1 MTKRRRR
8 PSGGVRP
15 AHQTVDDG
23 PRRRLRARLGLPLG
37 ALVTAALVTAAL
49 VWFPRP
55 PPLGVSGPIVLVSI
69 DTLRA
74 DRLPAYGYAGVATPA
89 IDRLVADAVLFERAY
104 SHSPQTLP
112 AHVSMFTGLLPV
124 EHGVRDNLGFAV
136 GPERTLLPELLA
148 PLGYRSAAVVSS
160 YVLRKEVGLAR
171 GFDTYDDRL
180 PAASPDLSSAQVQ
193 RDGGESLQVAER
205 WLDGNAGPDSRF
217 FLFLHLYEP
226 HAPYAPPARFGR
238 YEPYDGEI
246 AYADEIV
253 GGLFDAL
260 RARGLYDD
268 ALIVLLSDHGEG
280 LGDHGE
286 QEHGVF
292 LYDEAIRVPLVVKL
306 PGGREAGRRVS
317 VPVQHIDLLP
327 TLLDLLGEP
336 VPGGLRGRSLRP
348 LLAGDGAGWPRRGLY
363 AEAMYP
369 RYHFGWSELY
379 ALTTDRYRYI
389 RAPREELYD
398 LVADGDERENLAPQ
412 RARTVR
418 ELRETLGGLVGDG
431 AVAAPAAVSDAVLAR
446 LRSLGYLGGGGAVDT
461 ETPAAALKDPK
472 DGIGVLARYRE
483 AVDLAGRLEFDAA
496 VARLEEILADNP
508 EMADVWLQLG
518 NLQARTG
525 RLTAAVESYRRAVG
539 LNPADSVAL
548 RAVASTH
555 LRLRQ
560 WDAAWEN
567 GLLAADVART
577 PDHRARAHELLARI
591 ALVRDD
597 RDAARRQA
605 ELARDAD
612 PTLPLPDFVRAR
624 ILHEDGRY
632 AEALPVL
639 EGTLEAVRSRTLAMP
654 ELHFYL
660 GDTLAR
666 LDRPAEAA
674 THFREE
680 LRLAPHDLRTRAS
693 LAMLHQSQG
702 EFDAAARTIGELLEA
717 APTPD
722 GYRLAAQLWEM
733 FGAHGRAADVRA
745 EAARLFGGARRRR

>member
-1 MTKRRRR
+1 MTARRRR
-8 PSGGVRP
+8 TPSRTPGP
-15 AHQTVDDG
+15 AAG
-23 PRRRLRARLGLPLG
+23 RSSRRRLAAWAGSLLG
-37 ALVTAALVTAAL
+37 ATAVAAL
-49 VWFPRP
+49 VWFLRE
-55 PPLGVSGPIVLVSI
+55 PPLRVSGPIVLVSI

-74 DRLPAYGYAGVATPA
+74 DRLPAYGYEGVETPA

-136 GPERTLLPELLA
+136 GPGQVLLPELLA

-160 YVLRKEVGLAR
+160 YVLRQEVGLAR
-171 GFDTYDDRL
+171 GFATYDDRL
-180 PAASPDLSSAQVQ
+180 PQAPPGASGAQVQ
-193 RDGGESLQVAER
+193 RDGSESLQAAER
-205 WLDGNAGPDSRF
+205 WLTENAVPGAPI

-226 HAPYAPPARFGR
+226 HTPYAPPDRFAR

-253 GGLFDAL
+253 GRLFDTL

-306 PGGREAGRRVS
+306 PGGREAGRRVA

-327 TLLDLLGEP
+327 TLLELAGAPAPAGLL
-336 VPGGLRGRSLRP
+336 GRSLRP
-348 LLAGDGAGWPRRGLY
+348 LLTGDDGGWPERQLY
-363 AEAMYP
+363 AEALYP

-379 ALTTDRYRYI
+379 ALTTARHRYI

-398 LVADGDERENLAPQ
+398 LHADPDERANLAAQ
-412 RARTVR
+412 RGRTVR
-418 ELRETLGGLVGDG
+418 DLR
-431 AVAAPAAVSDAVLAR
+431 AALDDLRGTDPLQAPDAVSEDALRR

-461 ETPAAALKDPK
+461 RTPAAVLPDPK
-472 DGIGVLARYRE
+472 DGIGVLARYRTAIEMAERFELDE
-483 AVDLAGRLEFDAA
+483 AVGLLQDILAG
-496 VARLEEILADNP
+496 NP

-525 RLTAAVESYRRAVG
+525 RLVEAVESYRRAVA
-539 LNPADSVAL
+539 LNPADSGPL
-548 RAVASTH
+548 LAVATTQF
-555 LRLRQ
+555 RLTRL
-560 WDAAWEN
+560 DEAWEH

-577 PDHRARAHELLARI
+577 VDRRVRARELLARI
-591 ALVRDD
+591 ALVRRD
-597 RDAARRQA
+597 RDAARDQA
-605 ELARDAD
+605 ALARDGD
-612 PTLPLPDFVRAR
+612 PTLPLPDFVEAR

-632 AEALPVL
+632 AEALPVFERVL
-639 EGTLEAVRSRTLAMP
+639 AAVGSRTLTLP
-654 ELHFYL
+654 ELRYYL

-666 LDRPAEAA
+666 LHRPAEAEM
-674 THFREE
+674 HFREE
-680 LRLAPHDLRTRAS
+680 LRLAPQDTRTRSA
-693 LAMLHQSQG
+693 LAVLYQSQG
-702 EFDAAARTIGELLEA
+702 ESAAAARTIDELLAA

-733 FGAHGRAADVRA
+733 FGGRRRAAQIRT
-745 EAARLFGGARRRR
+745 EAARRFGEAGR

>member
-1 MTKRRRR
+1 MW
-8 PSGGVRP
+8 
-15 AHQTVDDG
+15 
-23 PRRRLRARLGLPLG
+23 LGL
-37 ALVTAALVTAAL
+37 ALAVSAAAAL
-49 VWFPRP
+49 VWFLRD
-55 PPLGVSGPIVLVSI
+55 PPLRVAGPIVLVSI

-74 DRLPAYGYAGVATPA
+74 DRLPAYGYGGVETPA
-89 IDRLVADAVLFERAY
+89 IDRFVADAVLFERAY

-136 GPERTLLPELLA
+136 GSEQTLLPELLA

-160 YVLRKEVGLAR
+160 YVLRKEAGLAR

-180 PAASPDLSSAQVQ
+180 PQAPPSASSVQVQ
-193 RDGGESLQVAER
+193 RDGSASRQVAER
-205 WLDGNAGPDSRF
+205 WLAENAVPGAPV

-226 HAPYAPPARFGR
+226 HTPYAPPDRFAR

-253 GGLFDAL
+253 GRLFDYL
-260 RARGLYDD
+260 RARRLYDD

-292 LYDEAIRVPLVVKL
+292 LYDEAIRVPLVMKL
-306 PGGREAGRRVS
+306 PGGREAGRRVA

-327 TLLDLLGEP
+327 TLLDLAGAP
-336 VPGGLRGRSLRP
+336 VPARLRGRSLRP
-348 LLAGDGAGWPRRGLY
+348 LLAGDDGGWQERSMY
-363 AEAMYP
+363 AEALYP

-379 ALTTDRYRYI
+379 ALTTARHRYI

-398 LVADGDERENLAPQ
+398 LIADPDERENLVAQ

-418 ELRETLGGLVGDG
+418 DLGAALDDLRG
-431 AVAAPAAVSDAVLAR
+431 AGPLQAPAAISDDALRR

-461 ETPAAALKDPK
+461 ETPAAALPDPK
-472 DGIGVLARYRE
+472 DGIGVLARYRTAIE
-483 AVDLAGRLEFDAA
+483 MAERFEFEGAIGSL
-496 VARLEEILADNP
+496 REILAGNP

-525 RLTAAVESYRRAVG
+525 RLPAAVASYRRAVA
-539 LNPADSVAL
+539 LNPTDSGAL
-548 RAVASTH
+548 LAVATAQ

-560 WDAAWEN
+560 LDGAWEH
-567 GLLAADVART
+567 GLLAAGVART
-577 PDHRARAHELLARI
+577 ADRRVRARELLARI
-591 ALVRDD
+591 ALVRRD

-605 ELARDAD
+605 ELAREAD
-612 PTLPLPDFVRAR
+612 PTLPLADFIEAM

-632 AEALPVL
+632 AEALPVFESVL
-639 EGTLEAVRSRTLAMP
+639 AAVGSRTLTLP

-660 GDTLAR
+660 GDALAR
-666 LDRPAEAA
+666 LDRPADAER
-674 THFREE
+674 HFREE
-680 LRLAPHDLRTRAS
+680 LRLAPQDTRARS
-693 LAMLHQSQG
+693 ALAMLYQSQG
-702 EFDAAARTIGELLEA
+702 ESEAAARTLGELLET
-717 APTPD
+717 APTPE

-733 FGAHGRAADVRA
+733 FGGRRRAAEIRA
-745 EAARLFGGARRRR
+745 EAARRFGSAGR

>member
-1 MTKRRRR
+1 MW
-8 PSGGVRP
+8 
-15 AHQTVDDG
+15 
-23 PRRRLRARLGLPLG
+23 LGL
-37 ALVTAALVTAAL
+37 ALAVPAAAAL
-49 VWFPRP
+49 VWFQREA
-55 PPLGVSGPIVLVSI
+55 PLRVDGPIVLVSV

-74 DRLPAYGYAGVATPA
+74 DRLPAYGYEGVETPA
-89 IDRLVADAVLFERAY
+89 IDRFVADGVLFERAY

-136 GPERTLLPELLA
+136 GPEQTLLPELLA
-148 PLGYRSAAVVSS
+148 PLGYRSAGVVSS

-171 GFDTYDDRL
+171 GFAIYDDRL
-180 PAASPDLSSAQVQ
+180 PQAPPSASSAQVQ
-193 RDGGESLQVAER
+193 RDGSESLQVAER
-205 WLDGNAGPDSRF
+205 WLDENAVSGAPV

-226 HAPYAPPARFGR
+226 HTPYAPPARFAR

-253 GGLFDAL
+253 GRLFDYL
-260 RARGLYDD
+260 RGRGLYHD

-292 LYDEAIRVPLVVKL
+292 LYDETIRVPLVVKL

-317 VPVQHIDLLP
+317 APVQHIDLLP
-327 TLLDLLGEP
+327 TLLDLTGA
-336 VPGGLRGRSLRP
+336 PGRERLQGRSLRP
-348 LLAGDGAGWPRRGLY
+348 LLTGDDGGWQERHLY
-363 AEAMYP
+363 AEALYP

-379 ALTTDRYRYI
+379 AVTTARHRYI
-389 RAPREELYD
+389 QAPREELYD
-398 LVADGDERENLAPQ
+398 LISDPDERENLAAR

-418 ELRETLGGLVGDG
+418 DLRTALDDLRGTGPLQT
-431 AVAAPAAVSDAVLAR
+431 PAAMSDDALRR
-446 LRSLGYLGGGGAVDT
+446 LRSLGYLGGGGAVDIR
-461 ETPAAALKDPK
+461 TPSAALPDPK
-472 DGIGVLARYRE
+472 DGVGVLARYRTAIE
-483 AVDLAGRLEFDAA
+483 MAGRFEFDGAIGLL
-496 VARLEEILADNP
+496 REILAGNP

-525 RLTAAVESYRRAVG
+525 RLPAALESYRRAVA
-539 LNPADSVAL
+539 LNPTDSGSL
-548 RAVASTH
+548 LAVATIQ

-560 WDAAWEN
+560 LDEAWEH
-567 GLLAADVART
+567 GLLAVEVAGTADRRV
-577 PDHRARAHELLARI
+577 RARELLARI
-591 ALVRDD
+591 GLVRRD

-605 ELARDAD
+605 ELAREAD
-612 PTLPLPDFVRAR
+612 PTLPLPDFVEAR

-632 AEALPVL
+632 AEALPVF
-639 EGTLEAVRSRTLAMP
+639 ETVVAAVGSRTLAVP

-666 LDRPAEAA
+666 LDRPADAER
-674 THFREE
+674 HFREE
-680 LRLAPHDLRTRAS
+680 IRLAPQDMRARS
-693 LAMLHQSQG
+693 ALAMLYQSQG
-702 EFDAAARTIGELLEA
+702 QAEAAARAVDELLDA

-733 FGAHGRAADVRA
+733 FGGGRRAAEIRA
-745 EAARLFGGARRRR
+745 EAARRFGGEPR

>member
-1 MTKRRRR
+1 MW
-8 PSGGVRP
+8 
-15 AHQTVDDG
+15 
-23 PRRRLRARLGLPLG
+23 LGL
-37 ALVTAALVTAAL
+37 ALAVSAAAAL
-49 VWFPRP
+49 VWFLRE
-55 PPLGVSGPIVLVSI
+55 PPLHVAGPIILVSV

-74 DRLPAYGYAGVATPA
+74 DRLPAYGYEGVETPA
-89 IDRLVADAVLFERAY
+89 IDRFAADAVLFERAY

-136 GPERTLLPELLA
+136 GPEHLLLPELLT
-148 PLGYRSAAVVSS
+148 PFGYRSAGVVSS
-160 YVLRKEVGLAR
+160 YVLRKEAGLAR
-171 GFDTYDDRL
+171 GFETYDDRL
-180 PAASPDLSSAQVQ
+180 PQAPPSASSAQVQ
-193 RDGGESLQVAER
+193 RDGSESLQVAER
-205 WLDGNAGPDSRF
+205 WLDENGVSGAPV

-226 HAPYAPPARFGR
+226 HTPYEPPDRFAR

-253 GGLFDAL
+253 GRLFDTL

-306 PGGREAGRRVS
+306 PGGREAGRRVA

-327 TLLDLLGEP
+327 TLLDLAGAP
-336 VPGGLRGRSLRP
+336 VPEALSGRSLRP
-348 LLAGDGAGWPRRGLY
+348 LLNGDDGGWPRRHLY
-363 AEAMYP
+363 AEALYP

-379 ALTTDRYRYI
+379 ALTTARHRYI

-398 LVADGDERENLAPQ
+398 LIADPDERENLAAQ
-412 RARTVR
+412 RGRTVR
-418 ELRETLGGLVGDG
+418 DLRTALDGLRGTG
-431 AVAAPAAVSDAVLAR
+431 PLQAPAAVSDDALRR

-461 ETPAAALKDPK
+461 ETAAAALPDPK
-472 DGIGVLARYRE
+472 DGIGVLARYRTAIE
-483 AVDLAGRLEFDAA
+483 MAERFELDGAIGLLR
-496 VARLEEILADNP
+496 EILAGNP

-518 NLQARTG
+518 NLQTRTG
-525 RLTAAVESYRRAVG
+525 RLPEAVESYRRAVA
-539 LNPADSVAL
+539 LNPTDAGVL
-548 RAVASTH
+548 LAVASTQ
-555 LRLRQ
+555 LRLQ
-560 WDAAWEN
+560 QLDEAWEH

-577 PDHRARAHELLARI
+577 VDRRVRARELLARI
-591 ALVRDD
+591 ALVRRD

-605 ELARDAD
+605 ELAREAD
-612 PTLPLPDFVRAR
+612 PTLPLPDFVEAK

-632 AEALPVL
+632 AEALPL
-639 EGTLEAVRSRTLAMP
+639 FERALAAVGSRTLTMP
-654 ELHFYL
+654 ELHFHL

-666 LDRPAEAA
+666 LDRPADAER
-674 THFREE
+674 HLREE
-680 LRLAPHDLRTRAS
+680 LRLAPQDTRARS
-693 LAMLHQSQG
+693 ALAMLYQSQG
-702 EFDAAARTIGELLEA
+702 QSDAAARTIGELLDA

-733 FGAHGRAADVRA
+733 FGGRRRAAEIRA
-745 EAARLFGGARRRR
+745 EAARRFGNEGR

>member
-8 PSGGVRP
+8 SSGGSQAPRS
-15 AHQTVDDG
+15 AAEDR
-23 PRRRLRARLGLPLG
+23 PRRRVGARL
-37 ALVTAALVTAAL
+37 ALLLAATVVATL
-49 VWFPRP
+49 VWFLRE
-55 PPLGVSGPIVLVSI
+55 PPLRVSGPIVLVSI

-74 DRLPAYGYAGVATPA
+74 DRLPAYGYAGVETPA
-89 IDRLVADAVLFERAY
+89 IDRLVADGVLFERAY

-136 GPERTLLPELLA
+136 APDQILLPELLA

-171 GFDTYDDRL
+171 GFETYDDRL
-180 PAASPDLSSAQVQ
+180 PPAPPEASGAQVQ
-193 RDGGESLQVAER
+193 RDGGDSLQVAER
-205 WLDGNAGPDSRF
+205 WLDGNAGAGSPF

-226 HAPYAPPARFGR
+226 HMPYAPPERFAR

-253 GGLFDAL
+253 GDLFASL

-292 LYDEAIRVPLVVKL
+292 LYDEAIHVPLVVKL
-306 PGGREAGRRVS
+306 PGGRGAGRRVS

-327 TLLDLLGEP
+327 TMLDLAGAAAP
-336 VPGGLRGRSLRP
+336 DGLRGRSLGP
-348 LLAGDGAGWPRRGLY
+348 LLVDDGDGWPERPLY
-363 AEAMYP
+363 AEALYP

-379 ALTTDRYRYI
+379 ALTTERHRYI
-389 RAPREELYD
+389 QAPREELYD
-398 LVADGDERENLAPQ
+398 LVADPEERENLAAS

-418 ELRETLGGLVGDG
+418 DLRAKLDGLLG
-431 AVAAPAAVSDAVLAR
+431 AAAVDAPSAVPNDVLQR

-461 ETPAAALKDPK
+461 ETPAAALPDPK
-472 DGIGVLARYRE
+472 DGVGVLARYRE
-483 AVDLAGRLEFDAA
+483 AVDLAGRREFDEAISL
-496 VARLEEILADNP
+496 LEEILAGNP
-508 EMADVWLQLG
+508 EMADIWLQLG
-518 NLQARTG
+518 NLRVRTG
-525 RLTAAVESYRRAVG
+525 GLTGALDSYRRAVE
-539 LNPADSVAL
+539 LNPTDV
-548 RAVASTH
+548 T
-555 LRLRQ
+555 
-560 WDAAWEN
+560 
-567 GLLAADVART
+567 GLLAAATVQLRLQQTEEAWEHGVLAAEVART
-577 PDHRARAHELLARI
+577 SDGRARAHELLARI
-591 ALVRDD
+591 ALARRD

-612 PTLPLPDFVRAR
+612 PTLPLPDFVEAR
-624 ILHEDGRY
+624 VLHEDGRY
-632 AEALPVL
+632 AEALPVFERAL
-639 EGTLEAVRSRTLAMP
+639 AEAASRTLTLP

-666 LDRPAEAA
+666 LDRPAEAEE
-674 THFREE
+674 HFRAE
-680 LRLAPHDLRTRAS
+680 LRMAPQDTRTRSA
-693 LAMLHQSQG
+693 LAMLYQSQG
-702 EFDAAARTIGELLEA
+702 ESAAAARTIDELLEA
-717 APTPD
+717 EPTPA

-733 FGAHGRAADVRA
+733 FGGRRRAAEVRA
-745 EAARLFGGARRRR
+745 EAARRFGDASR

>member
-8 PSGGVRP
+8 SSGGSQAPRS
-15 AHQTVDDG
+15 AAEDR
-23 PRRRLRARLGLPLG
+23 PRRRVGARL
-37 ALVTAALVTAAL
+37 ALLLAATVAATL
-49 VWFPRP
+49 VWFLRE
-55 PPLGVSGPIVLVSI
+55 PPLRVSGPIVLVSI

-74 DRLPAYGYAGVATPA
+74 DRLPAYGYAAVETPA
-89 IDRLVADAVLFERAY
+89 IDRLVADGVLFERAY

-136 GPERTLLPELLA
+136 APDQTLLPELLA

-160 YVLRKEVGLAR
+160 YVLRREVGLAR
-171 GFDTYDDRL
+171 GFETYDDRL
-180 PAASPDLSSAQVQ
+180 PPAPPEASGAQVQ
-193 RDGGESLQVAER
+193 RDGGDSLQVAER
-205 WLDGNAGPDSRF
+205 WLDANAGADSPF

-226 HAPYAPPARFGR
+226 HMPYAPPERFGR

-253 GGLFDAL
+253 GDLFAAL

-292 LYDEAIRVPLVVKL
+292 LYDEAIHVPLVVKL
-306 PGGREAGRRVS
+306 PGGRGAGRRVS

-327 TLLDLLGEP
+327 TVLDLAGAAAP
-336 VPGGLRGRSLRP
+336 DGLRGRSLGP
-348 LLAGDGAGWPRRGLY
+348 LLVDDVDGWPERPLY
-363 AEAMYP
+363 AEALYS

-379 ALTTDRYRYI
+379 ALTTERHRYI
-389 RAPREELYD
+389 QAPREELYD
-398 LVADGDERENLAPQ
+398 LVADPEERENLAAG

-418 ELRETLGGLVGDG
+418 DLRTTLDGLLG
-431 AVAAPAAVSDAVLAR
+431 AAAVDVPSAVPDDVLQR

-461 ETPAAALKDPK
+461 ETPAAALPDPK
-472 DGIGVLARYRE
+472 DGVGVLARYRE
-483 AVDLAGRLEFDAA
+483 AVDLAGRLEFDEAISL
-496 VARLEEILADNP
+496 LEEILAGNP
-508 EMADVWLQLG
+508 EMADIWLQLG
-518 NLQARTG
+518 NLRVRTG
-525 RLTAAVESYRRAVG
+525 GLTGALDSYRRAVE
-539 LNPADSVAL
+539 LNPTDV
-548 RAVASTH
+548 T
-555 LRLRQ
+555 
-560 WDAAWEN
+560 
-567 GLLAADVART
+567 GLLAAATVQLRLQQTEEAWEHGVLAAEVART
-577 PDHRARAHELLARI
+577 SDGRARAHELLARI
-591 ALVRDD
+591 ALARRD

-612 PTLPLPDFVRAR
+612 PTLPLPDFVEAR

-632 AEALPVL
+632 AEALPVFERAL
-639 EGTLEAVRSRTLAMP
+639 AEAASRTLTLP

-666 LDRPAEAA
+666 LDRPAEAEE
-674 THFREE
+674 HFRAE
-680 LRLAPHDLRTRAS
+680 LRMAPQDTRTRSA
-693 LAMLHQSQG
+693 LAMLYQSQG
-702 EFDAAARTIGELLEA
+702 ESAAAARTIDELLEA
-717 APTPD
+717 APTPA

-733 FGAHGRAADVRA
+733 FGGRRRAGELRA
-745 EAARLFGGARRRR
+745 EAVRRFGDASR

>member
-1 MTKRRRR
+1 
-8 PSGGVRP
+8 
-15 AHQTVDDG
+15 
-23 PRRRLRARLGLPLG
+23 L
-37 ALVTAALVTAAL
+37 ALAAAAAAAL
-49 VWFPRP
+49 VWFLRET
-55 PPLGVSGPIVLVSI
+55 PLRVAGPVILVSV

-74 DRLPAYGYAGVATPA
+74 DRLPAYGYGGVETPA

-136 GPERTLLPELLA
+136 GPEQTLLPELLA

-171 GFDTYDDRL
+171 GFDSYDDRL
-180 PAASPDLSSAQVQ
+180 PQALPGASSAQAQ
-193 RDGGESLQVAER
+193 RDGSESLQVAER
-205 WLDGNAGPDSRF
+205 WLTENAVPGAPV

-226 HAPYAPPARFGR
+226 HAPYAPPDRFAR

-253 GGLFDAL
+253 GRLFDYL

-292 LYDEAIRVPLVVKL
+292 LYDEAIRVPLVMKL
-306 PGGREAGRRVS
+306 PGGRQAGRRVA

-327 TLLDLLGEP
+327 TLLDLVDAP
-336 VPGGLRGRSLRP
+336 VPARLRGRSLRP
-348 LLAGDGAGWPRRGLY
+348 LLAGDDGGWQERYVY
-363 AEAMYP
+363 AEALYP

-379 ALTTDRYRYI
+379 ALTTAQHRYI

-398 LVADGDERENLAPQ
+398 LITDPDERENLVAQ

-418 ELRETLGGLVGDG
+418 DLGAALDELRG
-431 AVAAPAAVSDAVLAR
+431 AGPLQAPAAISDDALRR

-461 ETPAAALKDPK
+461 ETPAAALPDPK
-472 DGIGVLARYRE
+472 DGIGVLAHYRTAIE
-483 AVDLAGRLEFDAA
+483 MAERLEFDGAIGLL
-496 VARLEEILADNP
+496 REILAGNP

-525 RLTAAVESYRRAVG
+525 RLPDAVESFRRAVA
-539 LNPADSVAL
+539 LNPTDSAGL
-548 RAVASTH
+548 LAVASTH

-560 WDAAWEN
+560 LDEAQEH

-577 PDHRARAHELLARI
+577 ADRRVRARELLARI
-591 ALVRDD
+591 ALVRRD

-605 ELARDAD
+605 ELAREAD
-612 PTLPLPDFVRAR
+612 PTLPLDDFIEAM
-624 ILHEDGRY
+624 ILYEDGRY
-632 AEALPVL
+632 AEALPVFERVL
-639 EGTLEAVRSRTLAMP
+639 AAVGSRTLALP

-660 GDTLAR
+660 GDALAR
-666 LDRPAEAA
+666 LDRPADAER
-674 THFREE
+674 HFREE
-680 LRLAPHDLRTRAS
+680 LRLAPQDTRARS
-693 LAMLHQSQG
+693 ALAMLYQSQG
-702 EFDAAARTIGELLEA
+702 ESEAAARTIGELLET
-717 APTPD
+717 APTPE

-733 FGAHGRAADVRA
+733 FGGRRRAAEIRA
-745 EAARLFGGARRRR
+745 EAARRFGDAGR